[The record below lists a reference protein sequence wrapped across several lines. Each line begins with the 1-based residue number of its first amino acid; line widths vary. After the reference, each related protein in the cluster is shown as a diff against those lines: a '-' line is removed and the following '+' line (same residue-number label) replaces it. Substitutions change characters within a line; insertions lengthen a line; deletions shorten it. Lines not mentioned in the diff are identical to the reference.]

1 MKANDLTR
9 FLTIDESGSTEGFD
23 YFIFID
29 KKVFEIMSDIDKVRL
44 IRHEL
49 RHTLVD
55 VENEKDPFKLRP
67 HEVEDFFE
75 EIDLNASDPRWAE
88 RVATMAEALYDQEKE
103 DKKKN

>member
-1 MKANDLTR
+1 
-9 FLTIDESGSTEGFD
+9 
-23 YFIFID
+23 
-29 KKVFEIMSDIDKVRL
+29 
-44 IRHEL
+44 
-49 RHTLVD
+49 

-75 EIDLNASDPRWAE
+75 EIDLNASDPRWSE